1 MGRFKSVL
9 KDVGGFI
16 VYSGNSVD
24 HDATDFALALTD
36 DLGWSMLTV
45 GQEMEHLMAFLRYLD
60 SEGVTVFS
68 VTDHVLRDFRDAELL
83 NVQSNPRSSGAP
95 RKAKS
100 TVNQKLRTAYRWLL
114 WLRKSE
120 RVEECL
126 IGSSGCQVTCE
137 GSWPPRRSN
146 LKSTSAYPLL
156 FRRLGVNNQHRTGFV
171 PDTSMLDQISEALM
185 RTNDYIGRRNALLVD
200 IAATVGLRRASIN
213 SLTIDQF
220 DAEMI
225 AGTQKDT
232 IRIKPLAQKFGYEN
246 DFNFPVWLALNIRDF
261 VEGPRAKLVA
271 DLRVADSLTK
281 RRIFLSARNGKPM
294 TERALTQQVSRAAK
308 AIGAPKGAS
317 IHTLRAYFLNA
328 WIDEEIDRRLGLGL
342 DTSSASIAASAA
354 IVMGHKNP
362 ISIFPYV
369 ARAQSLRG
377 VATVSKQKLENV
389 QLRKRIAELE
399 RMLYDKAIE
408 QTSDH

>member
-1 MGRFKSVL
+1 VIGMSRFKSVL
-9 KDVGGFI
+9 KDVAGFV
-16 VYSGNSVD
+16 VYSGNSID

-36 DLGWSMLTV
+36 DLGWSMLTA
-45 GQEMEHLMAFLRYLD
+45 GQEMENLMAFLRYLD
-60 SEGVTVFS
+60 SEGVSVFS
-68 VTDHVLRDFRDAELL
+68 VTDHVLRDFRDAELI
-83 NVQSNPRSSGAP
+83 NVQSNPRSSGAL

-114 WLRKSE
+114 WLRMTA

-126 IGSSGCQVTCE
+126 IGSSGCQVACE
-137 GSWPPRRSN
+137 GSWPPRRSSV
-146 LKSTSAYPLL
+146 KSTSAYPLL
-156 FRRLGVNNQHRTGFV
+156 FRRLGTNNQHRTGFV
-171 PDTSMLDQISEALM
+171 PDMSMVDQMSEALM
-185 RTNDYIGRRNALLVD
+185 KTNDYIGRRNALLVD

-220 DAEMI
+220 DAEEI
-225 AGTQKDT
+225 DRTQKDT

-261 VEGPRAKLVA
+261 VEGPRAKLIF
-271 DLRVADSLTK
+271 DLRISESITK
-281 RRIFLSARNGKPM
+281 RRIFLSARDGKPM

-328 WIDEEIDRRLGLGL
+328 WIDEEIDRRIGLGL
-342 DTSSASIAASAA
+342 DTSTASIAASAA
-354 IVMGHKNP
+354 IVMGHKSP
-362 ISIFPYV
+362 TSIFPYV

-377 VATVSKQKLENV
+377 VTAVSKQRQEV
-389 QLRKRIAELE
+389 EQLRKRVAELE
-399 RMLYDKAIE
+399 QMLQKE
-408 QTSDH
+408 SLG

>member
-1 MGRFKSVL
+1 MSRFKSVL
-9 KDVGGFI
+9 KDVAGFVI
-16 VYSGNSVD
+16 YSGNSVD

-36 DLGWSMLTV
+36 DLGWSMLTA
-45 GQEMEHLMAFLRYLD
+45 GQEMENLMAFLRYLD
-60 SEGVTVFS
+60 SEGVSVFR
-68 VTDHVLRDFRDAELL
+68 VTDHVLRDFREAELL
-83 NVQSNPRSSGAP
+83 HVQSNPRSSGAL

-114 WLRKSE
+114 WLRMTD
-120 RVEECL
+120 RVEGGL
-126 IGSSGCQVTCE
+126 IGASGCQVACE
-137 GSWPPRRSN
+137 GSWPPRRSSV
-146 LKSTSAYPLL
+146 KSTSAYPLL
-156 FRRLGVNNQHRTGFV
+156 FRRLGANNQHRTGFV
-171 PDTSMLDQISEALM
+171 PDVFMVDQMSEALM
-185 RTNDYIGRRNALLVD
+185 QTNDYIGRRNALLVD

-220 DAEMI
+220 DAEVI
-225 AGTQKDT
+225 ARTQKDT

-261 VEGPRAKLVA
+261 IEGPRAELVA
-271 DLRVADSLTK
+271 HLRTGESLTK
-281 RRIFLSARNGKPM
+281 RRIFLSARDGKPM
-294 TERALTQQVSRAAK
+294 TDRALTQQVSRAAK

-328 WIDEEIDRRLGLGL
+328 WIDEEIDRRISLGL

-362 ISIFPYV
+362 MSIFPYV

-377 VATVSKQKLENV
+377 VATVSKQRLEND
-389 QLRKRIAELE
+389 QLRKKIAELE
-399 RMLYDKAIE
+399 RMLYSKSIGQTADK
-408 QTSDH
+408 